1 MIQYMSEG
9 EAHLLHLELDGIE
22 WRVRHALNNLDDLS
36 KRNELKWMLEI
47 ALTRL
52 DNLMK
57 TYEAQEG
64 DKVDLP
70 DEIIGSV

>member
-1 MIQYMSEG
+1 MIQCMSEG

-36 KRNELKWMLEI
+36 KRNEIKSALEI

-52 DNLMK
+52 NDLMK

-64 DKVDLP
+64 D
-70 DEIIGSV
+70 EE

>member
-1 MIQYMSEG
+1 MIQCMSEG
-9 EAHLLHLELDGIE
+9 EAHLLHLELDSIE

-36 KRNELKWMLEI
+36 KRNEIKWALEI

-52 DNLMK
+52 NGLMK

-64 DKVDLP
+64 D
-70 DEIIGSV
+70 EE